1 MTMTVT
7 MIVIAACLF
16 MLVVLNS
23 LSLRTA
29 IRRDAK
35 EEEFR
40 SKVISEGTSNNRL
53 LTRIRLL
60 EEELSVARRRNTR
73 LEEEL
78 RNEIAGHRTV
88 DFQNPW
94 QPISPVWRDYTGTY
108 GGTPIDSTG
117 TTTSGGA
124 TDYSVSRVT
133 GDITAT
139 SSAAEMPA
147 TPEETFHWDITRPPR
162 R

>member
-1 MTMTVT
+1 MIMTVT

-40 SKVISEGTSNNRL
+40 SKVISEGTANNL
-53 LTRIRLL
+53 LQTRIRLL

-94 QPISPVWRDYTGTY
+94 QPISPVWRDTIGIY
-108 GGTPIDSTG
+108 GATPINDSAS
-117 TTTSGGA
+117 TSGRA
-124 TDYSVSRVT
+124 TDYSVSRTT

-139 SSAAEMPA
+139 SSTAEMPA
-147 TPEETFHWDITRPPR
+147 TPEETFHWEIRPPR